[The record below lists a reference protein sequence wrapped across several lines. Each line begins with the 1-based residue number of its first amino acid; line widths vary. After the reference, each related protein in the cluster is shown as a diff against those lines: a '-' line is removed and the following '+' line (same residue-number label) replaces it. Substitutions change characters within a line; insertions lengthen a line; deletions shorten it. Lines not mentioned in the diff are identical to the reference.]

1 MSLLSDVPNETR
13 LHLCVELFDFYML
26 QYVFLIFFREDQNK
40 DQIRISWLFVLT
52 WVDNDTE
59 SQVFYLNMSLST
71 LMLNECHDAFKT

>member
-1 MSLLSDVPNETR
+1 MSLLSDVPNGTSI
-13 LHLCVELFDFYML
+13 HLCVELFDFYML
-26 QYVFLIFFREDQNK
+26 QYVFCCEDQNK

-59 SQVFYLNMSLST
+59 SQAFYLNMRLST